1 MSAPFWASRNTI
13 LPFKGSTF
21 IKHDRASIHVDPRG
35 KHIKHLI
42 QLWIKRGKN
51 GKLVKLHFM
60 TFEIGKVM

>member
-1 MSAPFWASRNTI
+1 MTEQAFMLTQ
-13 LPFKGSTF
+13 GEDT
-21 IKHDRASIHVDPRG
+21 
-35 KHIKHLI
+35 HLI